1 MQRQKNKNFYKSLI
15 FKLTVGS
22 QVVIIPLI
30 FFLIF
35 DNFYSIKVFHNK
47 VAESKRDTIA
57 IYMNQID
64 SELKNVDAYL
74 LRMITYDSNISNL
87 ENPNEGDRMV
97 SKVNLSKNIV
107 ESISSYQLVDGIY
120 IYSKSTKD
128 YLYSYSARTNYNER
142 IAVENFT
149 ISSIDNRTSFNKN
162 EWFPVSINSSYYV
175 LRNITVGDINIGAWI
190 NVETFSSYLNG
201 IDLKQ
206 MGSVLLATSSGVP
219 MNNIDYMKNNKVD
232 LSENLR
238 SYYFSGPKKN
248 FMVIGKDSELG
259 SFRLM
264 SVNNNKSLL
273 EGLDIIQITIIFIA
287 FLSIFFIP
295 LTILILKNWIFIP
308 VKKLKFAI
316 DKIES
321 GEFDYQIKD
330 EEHPYEFMVL
340 NKAFN
345 NMVSQIKQLKINVYE
360 EQINKQKAE
369 LQYLQMQIRPHFY
382 LNALNTIFSMAE
394 MKDYKLIQELVR
406 YLADY
411 LRYMCR
417 ADFLLVPFEDELK
430 HVQNFLQIQRIRSGD
445 NLICEIDIDKRL
457 MDMRIPPLILLTF
470 IENIVKHAFNI
481 YEPITVLIKASL
493 VENQD
498 GKYVNIMIQDSG
510 KGFSTEALEKLNH
523 GIIHKNQGKSIG
535 IWNVKQRIKLIYGDQ
550 ASIEASNSDNS
561 GARIDIV
568 LPLEKE

>member
-1 MQRQKNKNFYKSLI
+1 
-15 FKLTVGS
+15 
-22 QVVIIPLI
+22 
-30 FFLIF
+30 
-35 DNFYSIKVFHNK
+35 
-47 VAESKRDTIA
+47 
-57 IYMNQID
+57 
-64 SELKNVDAYL
+64 
-74 LRMITYDSNISNL
+74 
-87 ENPNEGDRMV
+87 
-97 SKVNLSKNIV
+97 
-107 ESISSYQLVDGIY
+107 
-120 IYSKSTKD
+120 
-128 YLYSYSARTNYNER
+128 NY
-142 IAVENFT
+142 T
-149 ISSIDNRTSFNKN
+149 ISSIHNKTSFNKN
-162 EWFPVSINSSYYV
+162 EWIPVSINSSYYV
-175 LRNITVGDINIGAWI
+175 LRNITVGDISVGAWI
-190 NVETFSSYLNG
+190 NVETFLSYLNG

-219 MNNIDYMKNNKVD
+219 MNNIDTINNNKVD

-238 SYYFSGPKKN
+238 SYYFSGPQKN
-248 FMVIGKDSELG
+248 FMVIGKDSKLG
-259 SFRLM
+259 GFRLM
-264 SVNNNKSLL
+264 SVNNDKSLL
-273 EGLDIIQITIIFIA
+273 AGLDIIQITIIFIA
-287 FLSIFFIP
+287 FLSIFLIP

-321 GEFDYQIKD
+321 GELDYQIKD

-382 LNALNTIFSMAE
+382 LNSFNTIFSMAE

-417 ADFLLVPFEDELK
+417 ADFLLVPFKDELK

-445 NLICEIDIDKRL
+445 NLICEIDTDKRL
-457 MDMRIPPLILLTF
+457 MDMRIPPLILLTY

-481 YEPITVLIKASL
+481 YEPITVLIKAAL

-510 KGFSTEALEKLNH
+510 KGFSAEALEKLNH
-523 GIIHKNQGKSIG
+523 GIIHKDQGNSIG
-535 IWNVKQRIKLIYGDQ
+535 IWNVKQRIKLIYGDK